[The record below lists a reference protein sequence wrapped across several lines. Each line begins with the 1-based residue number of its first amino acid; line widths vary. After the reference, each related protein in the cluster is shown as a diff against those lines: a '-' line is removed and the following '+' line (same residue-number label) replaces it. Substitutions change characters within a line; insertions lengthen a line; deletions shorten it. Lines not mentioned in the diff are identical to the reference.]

1 MESQLLRLT
10 RFNII
15 VAILLLVAIGCSSGK
30 SSDNPIAP
38 QAPFERAGPG
48 NLDALPIIAFDGE
61 TAISVMG
68 GYNLSISNDGTS
80 VNLVPMRSSAIGED
94 YIVSGMA
101 FFVMTPCL
109 DCLKITSIALDF
121 NENIV
126 LGFAVKHPLPKGD
139 PSKPASAGNRLDLD
153 VFDLALVV
161 NPLDISPV
169 SYSLTNASAFTGVVL
184 NADGY
189 TNELKCVTETDSV
202 LPYKICYENENKNRF
217 KMGTGYQPF
226 DIVFSRD
233 AGLTFDLYLTMAYGI
248 SARLGT
254 RLTPIYYV
262 PEFNRKAAWKIQVDP
277 VMWYT
282 SNPSTVEVDIYDWN
296 HGATVAGEYPDP
308 AHTNYIRASSD
319 VQSVTV
325 EVPGMTNTIQTAI
338 LTDSTTDGWD
348 DPLTYSATFT
358 NENLLSDGLYTGIV
372 KVVDSRTPGIPGA
385 SDSLMHFPDGSAT
398 NIESY
403 SIPEFATYQTFVA
416 SVFWNNPPVWDD
428 SVGIQSATAYN
439 AKITVTF
446 GTATDPDGDNP
457 VTYDLYYTDESNTG
471 NSDPFSAPN
480 LVVQNITSPYEV
492 TDLINYHTYWLGVR
506 AKDSKGLSET
516 NTEKKSATPETEPS
530 GNLMW
535 AKRAG
540 GADVDGATAITALSD
555 DSVVVAGS
563 FFGSATFGEDETNEQ
578 VLTSAGSY
586 DIFIARYNFD
596 GTLAWAKRAGSS
608 AFDIG
613 LAIATSS
620 DNSTVVT
627 GNIGGVATFG
637 KGEANETTLTS
648 SGYNDIFVARYNPD
662 GTLEWA
668 KRAGGA
674 LCDVG
679 YGIATLSN
687 NSTVVTGV
695 FAGVA
700 TFGQDEPNQT
710 TMVSAG
716 CHDVFVARYDS
727 DGALEWVKSA
737 GGLSTQSSSNV
748 AALSDNS
755 TVVMG
760 YFANSSTFGAGE
772 TNEQVLTS
780 TGLMDIFIAR
790 YNSDGTLAWAK
801 QAGGLDADVGMGIT
815 KLLDNS
821 TIITGAYSGSSTFG
835 SGEPN
840 EIVLNSSG
848 SADIFLA
855 RYDSNGMLKW
865 AKSAGGASGDDGGNA
880 ITMLFGNLVVV
891 TGYFSGSAT
900 FGPGETNET
909 ILTSTGAQDIFIARY
924 NFGGLLMWVKSAG
937 GISSDTGLGITA
949 FLNNSTIVAGKFQD
963 SATFGKGEVNQTTLT
978 SAGYEDIFVARFA
991 P

>member
-1 MESQLLRLT
+1 MESSLLKLI
-10 RFNII
+10 RFIFI
-15 VAILLLVAIGCSSGK
+15 GTILLFAAIGCSGGK

-48 NLDALPIIAFDGE
+48 NLDTLPIVALDGE
-61 TAISVMG
+61 TAIGVMG
-68 GYNLSISNDGTS
+68 GYNLSISNDGKS
-80 VNLVPMRSSAIGED
+80 VNLVPMRSATIGEA
-94 YIVSGMA
+94 YIVSGAA
-101 FFVMTPCL
+101 FFMMTPCH
-109 DCLKITSIALDF
+109 DCLRIISIALDF
-121 NENIV
+121 NENMV
-126 LGFAVKHPLPKGD
+126 LGFAVKHPLPKGN
-139 PSKPASAGNRLDLD
+139 PSQPPSAGNRLDLD

-161 NPLDISPV
+161 NPLDISPILYPL
-169 SYSLTNASAFTGVVL
+169 SNANVYTGVVL

-189 TNELKCVTETDSV
+189 TNELSGVTGKDSV

-226 DIVFSRD
+226 DIVFSRGAD
-233 AGLTFDLYLTMAYGI
+233 FTFDLYLTMGYGV
-248 SARLGT
+248 SAKLGT
-254 RLTPIYYV
+254 RLTPTYYV

-282 SNPSTVEVDIYDWN
+282 SNPSTVEINIYDWN
-296 HGATVAGEYPDP
+296 HGATVAGDYPDP

-325 EVPGMTNTIQTAI
+325 EVPGMTDTIQTAI

-358 NENLLSDGLYTGIV
+358 NENLLPEGLYTGIV
-372 KVVDSRTPGIPGA
+372 KVVDSRVPGIPGE
-385 SDSLMHFPDGSAT
+385 SDSLMHSPDGSAV

-416 SVFWNNPPVWDD
+416 SVFWNNPPVWDGP
-428 SVGIQSATAYN
+428 VGIQSAAPANST
-439 AKITVTF
+439 ITITF

-471 NSDPFSAPN
+471 NSDPFSLPN
-480 LVVQNITSPYEV
+480 VVVPDITSPYEV

-506 AKDSKGLSET
+506 AKDSMGLSET
-516 NTEKKSATPETEPS
+516 NTEKKSATPEAEPS

-540 GADVDGATAITALSD
+540 GADVDGAMAITALSD

-563 FFGSATFGEDETNEQ
+563 FFGSAAFGEDETNEQ
-578 VLTSAGSY
+578 VLTSAGLY

-608 AFDIG
+608 AFDTG
-613 LAIATSS
+613 LAITTSS

-627 GNIGGVATFG
+627 GSIGGVATFG
-637 KGEANETTLTS
+637 KGEANETVLTS
-648 SGYNDIFVARYNPD
+648 VGAYDIFVARYNSD
-662 GTLEWA
+662 GTLAWA

-679 YGIATLSN
+679 YGVATLSN
-687 NSTVVTGV
+687 NSTIVTGV

-700 TFGQDEPNQT
+700 TFGQDEPNQIS
-710 TMVSAG
+710 MVSAG
-716 CHDVFVARYDS
+716 CHDIFVARYDS
-727 DGALEWVKSA
+727 DGALEWAKSA
-737 GGLSTQSSSNV
+737 GGLSNQSSSNV

-760 YFANSSTFGAGE
+760 YFANSATFGPGE
-772 TNEQVLTS
+772 TNEQILTS

-801 QAGGLDADVGMGIT
+801 QAGGSDADVGMGIT

-821 TIITGAYSGSSTFG
+821 TIITGAFSGSSTFG

-840 EIVLNSSG
+840 ETVLNSSG
-848 SADIFLA
+848 SVDIFLA

-909 ILTSTGAQDIFIARY
+909 ILTSTGDADIFIARY
-924 NFGGLLMWVKSAG
+924 NSAGLLVWAKSAG
-937 GISSDTGLGITA
+937 GISSDSGLGITA